1 MRTILCGLILLI
13 SMTVLAANKLQPLN
27 VRIGL
32 WEVTQT
38 IASSG
43 QAPIPPDALVKMTP
57 EQRAK
62 VEQQLKN
69 NNRTTTRKSCLTKEK
84 LEKDP
89 GFSDNP
95 NCTWTVLTSTASQVN
110 ARGECADHGIKD
122 RVTLKAEA
130 LSPESVKGSGQ
141 GTISAGDRTMTMNL
155 TFTAKWL
162 GASCGNVK

>member
-13 SMTVLAANKLQPLN
+13 SMTVVAANKLQPLN
-27 VRIGL
+27 VKVGL

-38 IASSG
+38 ITSSG
-43 QAPIPPDALVKMTP
+43 QVPIPADVLAKMTP

-69 NNRTTTRKSCLTKEK
+69 NSRTTLRKSCLTKEK

-95 NCTWTVLTSTASQVN
+95 NCTWTVLTSTGSKMNV
-110 ARGECADHGIKD
+110 RGVCADHGIKD
-122 RVTLKAEA
+122 RVSLQAEA
-130 LSPESVKGSGQ
+130 LSPESVKGSSH
-141 GTISAGDRTMTMNL
+141 GTVSAGDRTLTMNM
-155 TFTAKWL
+155 TFAAKWL
-162 GASCGNVK
+162 GASCGNLK